1 MSTGKGTSAT
11 PSPCRRHTTSDTNTG
26 DAAEAK
32 KQQQHLEN
40 LFKGYATIS
49 KLMVN
54 LDKEVKCLTTSVGSM
69 VHSVPAHDGLS
80 AMLETFADSTQ
91 AGGEGIHENARSST
105 KKMRRDIGDAPLGD
119 DDAIMGDEAAEKD
132 DPLVFL

>member
-11 PSPCRRHTTSDTNTG
+11 PSPSGHHPTSDTNTG
-26 DAAEAK
+26 DAVET
-32 KQQQHLEN
+32 KQRQHLEN
-40 LFKGYATIS
+40 LSKDYATIS

-54 LDKEVKCLTTSVGSM
+54 LDKEVKCLTASVGSM

-80 AMLETFADSTQ
+80 AMLETLADSTE
-91 AGGEGIHENARSST
+91 AKGEGIRENANSSA
-105 KKMRRDIGDAPLGD
+105 KKMRRDKDDAPLGD